1 VSAGSSLALVDVLT
15 RTEGFLRTKGIL
27 SPRLEAELLLSHVLG
42 LERLQ
47 LYLAHD
53 RPLTP
58 AELDRLRPLVRRRG
72 AREPLSWV
80 VGERGFHRIDLFVEP
95 GVLDPRP
102 DTETIVDAFL
112 SLVPETEAGPV
123 YVADIGTGTGAIGL
137 AIAHARPAARVYAT
151 DVSPDALR
159 VARRNVERLGLGDRV
174 AVLEGDLLSAIPA
187 RRPIHWIVSNLPY
200 IPREDLAGLQPE
212 VSQHEPRLALDGGA
226 DGLTVIRRLVD
237 GAARATRGI
246 LLEVGAGQAPRVSE
260 LVRRAGF
267 AQVSS
272 VPDAGGIQRVV
283 IGVRAP

>member
-15 RTEGFLRTKGIL
+15 RTEGFLRTKGIQ

-42 LERLQ
+42 LGRLQ

-53 RPLTP
+53 RPLTR

-72 AREPLSWV
+72 TREPLSWV

-112 SLVPETEAGPV
+112 SLVPETETGPV

-137 AIAHARPAARVYAT
+137 AIAHARPATRVYAT

-187 RRPIHWIVSNLPY
+187 HRPIHWIVSNPPY
-200 IPREDLAGLQPE
+200 IPREDLASLQPE
-212 VSQHEPRLALDGGA
+212 VSRHEPRLALDGGV
-226 DGLTVIRRLVD
+226 DGLAVIRRLVS
-237 GAARATRGI
+237 GAGRATRGL
-246 LLEVGAGQAPRVSE
+246 LLEVGAGQAPRVSD

-267 AQVSS
+267 AQVST
-272 VPDAGGIQRVV
+272 VPDAGGVQRVV
-283 IGVRAP
+283 IGLRAP

>member
-1 VSAGSSLALVDVLT
+1 MSAASSIALVDVLT
-15 RTEGFLRTKGIL
+15 RTEGFLRTKGIQ

-42 LERLQ
+42 LQRLQ

-58 AELDRLRPLVRRRG
+58 AELDRLRPLVKRRG

-80 VGERGFHRIDLFVEP
+80 VGERGFHRIELFVEP

-112 SLVPETEAGPV
+112 SLVPESETGPI

-137 AIAHARPAARVYAT
+137 AIAHARPATRVYAT

-159 VARRNVERLGLGDRV
+159 VARRNVARLGLGDRV
-174 AVLEGDLLSAIPA
+174 AVLEGDLLSAVPA
-187 RRPIHWIVSNLPY
+187 HRPIDWIVSNLPY
-200 IPREDLAGLQPE
+200 IPRGELAALAPE
-212 VSQHEPRLALDGGA
+212 VSHHEPRLALDGGA
-226 DGLTVIRRLVD
+226 DGLTIIRRLVN
-237 GAARATRGI
+237 GAARATRGV
-246 LLEVGAGQAPRVSE
+246 LLEVGAGQAGRVSD
-260 LVRRAGF
+260 LVRRVGF
-267 AQVSS
+267 ANTST

-283 IGVRAP
+283 IGLRAP